1 MDDQKI
7 IELAQRLDDAWENR
21 RPIAPLRESEALT
34 DVADSYAIQMR
45 WTELRLERG
54 ETIIG
59 RKIGLTSLAVQQQLG
74 VDEPDYGTLWGS
86 RYFAAN
92 QGRAEVPINIFLQP
106 RLEGEIAFLMGR
118 DLQGPHVTPQ
128 EVLAATEAIALSAE
142 IVDSRIEDWRIKLVD
157 TVADNASYGG
167 FSIGAWNR
175 QLIETDLRLLG
186 LLITKNG
193 DPVAQGI
200 GAAALGHPAQAV
212 AWLANKLSS
221 FGITLKAGDIV
232 LSGAVAPTLPAVAG
246 DVFTLEMLG
255 QPPLTVTFTDS
266 G

>member
-1 MDDQKI
+1 MVDQKI
-7 IELAQRLDDAWENR
+7 NELAQRLDNAWENR
-21 RPIAPLRESEALT
+21 RPIAPLRDSAGLA
-34 DVADSYAIQMR
+34 DVIDSYAIQTR
-45 WTELRLERG
+45 WTEMRLERG

-59 RKIGLTSLAVQQQLG
+59 RKIGLTSKAVQQQMG

-86 RYFAAN
+86 RYFAAAH
-92 QGRAEVPINIFLQP
+92 GRAEVPVDLFLQP
-106 RLEGEIAFLMGR
+106 RIEGEIAFLMGR
-118 DLQGPHVTPQ
+118 DVRGPHVTPQ
-128 EVLAATEAIALSAE
+128 EVLAATEAVALSAE

-167 FSIGAWNR
+167 FSIGAWDHK
-175 QLIETDLRLLG
+175 LTEIDLRLLG

-193 DPVAQGI
+193 EPAAQGI
-200 GAAALGHPAQAV
+200 GAAALGHPALAV

-221 FGITLKAGDIV
+221 FDITLKAGDIV

-255 QPPLTVTFTDS
+255 QPPLTVMFT
-266 G
+266 

>member
-7 IELAQRLDDAWENR
+7 NELAQQLDNAWENR
-21 RPIAPLRESEALT
+21 QPIAPLRDSAGLA
-34 DVADSYAIQMR
+34 DVIDSYAIQTR
-45 WTELRLERG
+45 WTEMRLERG

-59 RKIGLTSLAVQQQLG
+59 RKIGLTSKAVQQQMG

-86 RYFAAN
+86 RYFAAAH
-92 QGRAEVPINIFLQP
+92 GRAEVPVDLFLQP
-106 RLEGEIAFLMGR
+106 RIEGEIAFLMGR
-118 DLQGPHVTPQ
+118 DVRGPHVTPQ

-142 IVDSRIEDWRIKLVD
+142 IVDSRIENWRIKLVD

-167 FSIGAWNR
+167 FSIGAWDH
-175 QLIETDLRLLG
+175 QLTETDLRLLG

-193 DPVAQGI
+193 EPAAQGI
-200 GAAALGHPAQAV
+200 GAAALGHPALAV

-221 FGITLKAGDIV
+221 FDITLKAGDIV
-232 LSGAVAPTLPAVAG
+232 LSGAVAPTLPAVPG

-255 QPPLTVTFTDS
+255 QPPLTVMFT
-266 G
+266 